1 LIKSLQKLVQLYLL
15 LQQQL
20 RTFSL
25 KMQKLSPIEVNEICD
40 ELGENYPKSIE
51 QVHGGDIH
59 NAWRIEFSNK
69 KLFLKRNIRN
79 KKFLEFEKYCLQN
92 LRKYI
97 NQENLVIPEVIAYKN
112 IKNIEILLIEWIDMH
127 NFDQKK
133 LGKGLGELHLKSAES
148 NPKMFGFPVEGFIG
162 TTDQKK
168 GLEDNWIDCFLNL
181 RIIPQLLSLKSRIL
195 DKEIINKVKEK
206 IKSELLNH
214 KPINSLVHGDLWSG
228 NAGIDKSGKGV
239 IFDPAS
245 WWADNEVDI
254 AMTKLFGGFRKEF
267 YEEYYRIFPIKEGF
281 EKRIIIYNFYHILNH
296 ANMFGGGYL
305 KQVKD
310 YVKAILNM

>member
-1 LIKSLQKLVQLYLL
+1 
-15 LQQQL
+15 
-20 RTFSL
+20 
-25 KMQKLSPIEVNEICD
+25 MQKLSPIEINEICE
-40 ELGENYPKSIE
+40 ELGETYPKSIE

-214 KPINSLVHGDLWSG
+214 KPINALVHGDLWSG
-228 NAGIDKSGKGV
+228 NAGMNKCGKGV

-267 YEEYYRIFPIKEGF
+267 YDEYHRIFPIKNGF

-305 KQVKD
+305 NQVED

>member
-1 LIKSLQKLVQLYLL
+1 
-15 LQQQL
+15 
-20 RTFSL
+20 
-25 KMQKLSPIEVNEICD
+25 MQKLSCIEINEICE
-40 ELGENYPKSIE
+40 ELGETYPKSIE

-59 NAWRIEFSNK
+59 SAWRIEFSTK

-97 NQENLVIPEVIAYKN
+97 NQENLIIPEVIAYKN
-112 IKNIEILLIEWIDMH
+112 IKNVEILLIEWIDMH
-127 NFDQKK
+127 NFDQEK

-181 RIIPQLLSLKSRIL
+181 RIIPQLLILKPTTL

-206 IKSELLNH
+206 IKTVLLNH
-214 KPINSLVHGDLWSG
+214 EPINTLVHGDLWSG

-254 AMTKLFGGFRKEF
+254 AMTKLFGGFKKEF
-267 YEEYYRIFPIKEGF
+267 YEEYHKIFPIKKGF

-296 ANMFGGGYL
+296 ANMFGGSYFN
-305 KQVKD
+305 QVKN
-310 YVKAILNM
+310 YVKVILNM

>member
-1 LIKSLQKLVQLYLL
+1 
-15 LQQQL
+15 
-20 RTFSL
+20 
-25 KMQKLSPIEVNEICD
+25 MQKLSPIEINEICE
-40 ELGENYPKSIE
+40 ELGETYPKSIE

-195 DKEIINKVKEK
+195 GKEINNKVKEK

-214 KPINSLVHGDLWSG
+214 KPINALVHGDLWSG
-228 NAGIDKSGKGV
+228 NAGMDKNGRGV

-267 YEEYYRIFPIKEGF
+267 YEEYHRIFPIKNGF

-305 KQVKD
+305 NQVED

>member
-1 LIKSLQKLVQLYLL
+1 
-15 LQQQL
+15 
-20 RTFSL
+20 
-25 KMQKLSPIEVNEICD
+25 MQKLSLIEINEICE
-40 ELGENYPKSIE
+40 ELGETYPKSIE

-59 NAWRIEFSNK
+59 SAWQIEFSNK

-92 LRKYI
+92 LREFI
-97 NQENLVIPEVIAYKN
+97 NQESLVIPEVIAYKN

-206 IKSELLNH
+206 IQSELLNH
-214 KPINSLVHGDLWSG
+214 KPTNALVHGDLWSG
-228 NAGIDKSGKGV
+228 NAGMDKDGKGV

-267 YEEYYRIFPIKEGF
+267 YEEYHKIFPIKNGF

-305 KQVKD
+305 NQVED

>member
-1 LIKSLQKLVQLYLL
+1 
-15 LQQQL
+15 
-20 RTFSL
+20 
-25 KMQKLSPIEVNEICD
+25 MQKLSPIEINEICE
-40 ELGENYPKSIE
+40 ELGETYPKSIE

-181 RIIPQLLSLKSRIL
+181 RIKPQLLSLKSRIL
-195 DKEIINKVKEK
+195 DEEIINKVKEK

-214 KPINSLVHGDLWSG
+214 NPINALVHGDLWSG
-228 NAGIDKSGKGV
+228 NAGMDKNGKGV
-239 IFDPAS
+239 LFDPAS
-245 WWADNEVDI
+245 WWADTEVDV

-267 YEEYYRIFPIKEGF
+267 YEEYHRIFPLKNGF

-305 KQVKD
+305 NQVED

>member
-1 LIKSLQKLVQLYLL
+1 
-15 LQQQL
+15 
-20 RTFSL
+20 
-25 KMQKLSPIEVNEICD
+25 MQKLSPIEINEICE
-40 ELGENYPKSIE
+40 ELGETYPKSIE

-79 KKFLEFEKYCLQN
+79 KKFLKFEKYCLQN
-92 LRKYI
+92 LRKYTD
-97 NQENLVIPEVIAYKN
+97 QESLVIPEVIAYKN

-206 IKSELLNH
+206 IQSELLNH
-214 KPINSLVHGDLWSG
+214 KPINALVHGDLWSG
-228 NAGIDKSGKGV
+228 NAGMDKNGKGV

-254 AMTKLFGGFRKEF
+254 AMTKLFGGFKKEF
-267 YEEYYRIFPIKEGF
+267 YEEYHKIFPIKEGF

-305 KQVKD
+305 KQVED
-310 YVKAILNM
+310 YVNAIFNM

>member
-1 LIKSLQKLVQLYLL
+1 
-15 LQQQL
+15 
-20 RTFSL
+20 
-25 KMQKLSPIEVNEICD
+25 MQKLSPIEVNEICE
-40 ELGENYPKSIE
+40 ELGETYPKSIE
-51 QVHGGDIH
+51 QVHGGEIH
-59 NAWRIEFSNK
+59 SAWQIKFSNK

-92 LRKYI
+92 LKKYI
-97 NQENLVIPEVIAYKN
+97 NQENLVIPEVIKYKN

-127 NFDQKK
+127 NCDQKK

-148 NPKMFGFPVEGFIG
+148 NPKMFGFPVDGFIG

-206 IKSELLNH
+206 IRSELLNH
-214 KPINSLVHGDLWSG
+214 KPINALVHGDLWSG

-254 AMTKLFGGFRKEF
+254 AMTKLFGGFEKEF
-267 YEEYYRIFPIKEGF
+267 YEEYHKIFPRKTGY

-305 KQVKD
+305 NQVKD
-310 YVKAILNM
+310 YVKAILKM

>member
-1 LIKSLQKLVQLYLL
+1 
-15 LQQQL
+15 
-20 RTFSL
+20 
-25 KMQKLSPIEVNEICD
+25 MQKLSPIEVNEICT
-40 ELGENYPKSIE
+40 ELGETYPKSIE
-51 QVHGGDIH
+51 PVHGGDIH
-59 NAWRIEFSNK
+59 SAWQIEFSNK
-69 KLFLKRNIRN
+69 KLFLKRNVRN

-112 IKNIEILLIEWIDMH
+112 IKNIEILLIEWIDIQ

-133 LGKGLGELHLKSAES
+133 LGKGLGEMHLKSAES

-168 GLEDNWIDCFLNL
+168 GWEDNWIDCFLNL
-181 RIIPQLLSLKSRIL
+181 RIIPQLLILNSKIL
-195 DKEIINKVKEK
+195 DKETINKVKEK

-214 KPINSLVHGDLWSG
+214 KPINALVHGDLWSG
-228 NAGIDKSGKGV
+228 NAGMDKSGKGV

-267 YEEYYRIFPIKEGF
+267 YEEYHKIFPIQKDF

-296 ANMFGGGYL
+296 ANIFGGPYRN
-305 KQVKD
+305 QVRN
-310 YVKAILNM
+310 YIRNILNM

>member
-1 LIKSLQKLVQLYLL
+1 
-15 LQQQL
+15 
-20 RTFSL
+20 
-25 KMQKLSPIEVNEICD
+25 MQKLSPIEINEICE
-40 ELGENYPKSIE
+40 ELGETYPKSIE
-51 QVHGGDIH
+51 KVHGGDIH

-214 KPINSLVHGDLWSG
+214 KPINALVHGDLWSG
-228 NAGIDKSGKGV
+228 NAGMDKNGKGV

-267 YEEYYRIFPIKEGF
+267 YEEYHRIFPIKNGF

-305 KQVKD
+305 NQVED

>member
-1 LIKSLQKLVQLYLL
+1 
-15 LQQQL
+15 
-20 RTFSL
+20 
-25 KMQKLSPIEVNEICD
+25 MQKLSPIEINEICE
-40 ELGENYPKSIE
+40 ELGETYPKSIE

-127 NFDQKK
+127 NFDQKR

-181 RIIPQLLSLKSRIL
+181 RIIPQLLILKSRIL

-214 KPINSLVHGDLWSG
+214 KPINALVHGDLWSG
-228 NAGIDKSGKGV
+228 NAGMDKNGKGV

-267 YEEYYRIFPIKEGF
+267 YEEYHRIFPIKNGF

-305 KQVKD
+305 NQVED

>member
-1 LIKSLQKLVQLYLL
+1 
-15 LQQQL
+15 
-20 RTFSL
+20 
-25 KMQKLSPIEVNEICD
+25 MQKLSPIEINEICE
-40 ELGENYPKSIE
+40 ELGETYPKSIE

-181 RIIPQLLSLKSRIL
+181 RIIPQLLNLKSRIL

-206 IKSELLNH
+206 IESELLNH
-214 KPINSLVHGDLWSG
+214 KPINALVHGDLWSG
-228 NAGIDKSGKGV
+228 NVGMDKNGKGV

-267 YEEYYRIFPIKEGF
+267 YEEYHRIFPIKNGF

-305 KQVKD
+305 NQVED

>member
-1 LIKSLQKLVQLYLL
+1 M
-15 LQQQL
+15 
-20 RTFSL
+20 R
-25 KMQKLSPIEVNEICD
+25 KLSPIEINEICE
-40 ELGENYPKSIE
+40 ELGENYPKSIQ

-59 NAWRIEFSNK
+59 NAWRIEFSNR

-97 NQENLVIPEVIAYKN
+97 NRENLVIPEVIAYKN
-112 IKNIEILLIEWIDMH
+112 IKNIEILLIEWIEMH

-214 KPINSLVHGDLWSG
+214 KPINALVHGDLWSG
-228 NAGIDKSGKGV
+228 NAGMDKNGKGV

-267 YEEYYRIFPIKEGF
+267 YEEYHRIFPIKNGF

-296 ANMFGGGYL
+296 ANMFGGGYF
-305 KQVKD
+305 KQVED

>member
-1 LIKSLQKLVQLYLL
+1 
-15 LQQQL
+15 
-20 RTFSL
+20 
-25 KMQKLSPIEVNEICD
+25 MQKLSPIEINEICE
-40 ELGENYPKSIE
+40 ELGETYPKSIE

-148 NPKMFGFPVEGFIG
+148 NPKKFGFPVEGFIG

-181 RIIPQLLSLKSRIL
+181 RIIPQLLSLKSKIL

-214 KPINSLVHGDLWSG
+214 KPKNALVHGDLWSG
-228 NAGIDKSGKGV
+228 NAGMDKNGKGV

-267 YEEYYRIFPIKEGF
+267 YEEYHRIFPIKNGF

-305 KQVKD
+305 NQVED

>member
-1 LIKSLQKLVQLYLL
+1 
-15 LQQQL
+15 
-20 RTFSL
+20 
-25 KMQKLSPIEVNEICD
+25 MQKLSPIEINEICE
-40 ELGENYPKSIE
+40 ELGETYPKSIE

-214 KPINSLVHGDLWSG
+214 KPINALVHGDLWSG
-228 NAGIDKSGKGV
+228 NAGMDKNGKGV

-267 YEEYYRIFPIKEGF
+267 YEEYHKIFPIKSGF

-305 KQVKD
+305 NQVED

>member
-1 LIKSLQKLVQLYLL
+1 
-15 LQQQL
+15 
-20 RTFSL
+20 
-25 KMQKLSPIEVNEICD
+25 MQKLSPIEINEICE
-40 ELGENYPKSIE
+40 ELGETYPKSIE

-127 NFDQKK
+127 NYDQKK
-133 LGKGLGELHLKSAES
+133 LGKGLGELHLQSAES

-206 IKSELLNH
+206 IKTELLNH
-214 KPINSLVHGDLWSG
+214 KPINALVHGDLWSG
-228 NAGIDKSGKGV
+228 NAGMNKCGKGV

-267 YEEYYRIFPIKEGF
+267 YEEYHRIFPIKKGF
-281 EKRIIIYNFYHILNH
+281 ENRIIIYNFYHILNH

-305 KQVKD
+305 KQVED
-310 YVKAILNM
+310 YIKAILNM

>member
-1 LIKSLQKLVQLYLL
+1 
-15 LQQQL
+15 
-20 RTFSL
+20 
-25 KMQKLSPIEVNEICD
+25 MQKLSPIEINEICE
-40 ELGENYPKSIE
+40 ELGETYPKSIE

-59 NAWRIEFSNK
+59 SAWRIEFSNK

-181 RIIPQLLSLKSRIL
+181 RIIPQLLSLKSTIL
-195 DKEIINKVKEK
+195 DKETINKVKEK

-214 KPINSLVHGDLWSG
+214 KPINALVHGDLWSG
-228 NAGIDKSGKGV
+228 NAGMDKNGKGV

-267 YEEYYRIFPIKEGF
+267 YEEYHRIFPIKNGF

-305 KQVKD
+305 NQVED

>member
-1 LIKSLQKLVQLYLL
+1 
-15 LQQQL
+15 
-20 RTFSL
+20 
-25 KMQKLSPIEVNEICD
+25 MQKLSPIEINEICE
-40 ELGENYPKSIE
+40 ELGETYPKSIE
-51 QVHGGDIH
+51 EVHGGDIH
-59 NAWRIEFSNK
+59 SAWRIEFSNK

-214 KPINSLVHGDLWSG
+214 KPINALVHGDLWSG
-228 NAGIDKSGKGV
+228 NAGMDKNGKGV

-267 YEEYYRIFPIKEGF
+267 YEEYHRIFPIKNGF

-296 ANMFGGGYL
+296 ANMFGGSYL
-305 KQVKD
+305 NQVKD
-310 YVKAILNM
+310 YVKAILSM

>member
-1 LIKSLQKLVQLYLL
+1 
-15 LQQQL
+15 
-20 RTFSL
+20 
-25 KMQKLSPIEVNEICD
+25 MQKLSPIEINEICE
-40 ELGENYPKSIE
+40 ELGETYPKSIE

-181 RIIPQLLSLKSRIL
+181 RIIPQLLILKPTTL

-214 KPINSLVHGDLWSG
+214 KPINALVHGDLWSG
-228 NAGIDKSGKGV
+228 NAGIDKRGKGV
-239 IFDPAS
+239 IYDPAS

-267 YEEYYRIFPIKEGF
+267 YEEYHKIFPIKNGF

-305 KQVKD
+305 NQVED

>member
-1 LIKSLQKLVQLYLL
+1 
-15 LQQQL
+15 
-20 RTFSL
+20 
-25 KMQKLSPIEVNEICD
+25 MQKLSPIEINEICE
-40 ELGENYPKSIE
+40 ELGEKYPKSIE

-79 KKFLEFEKYCLQN
+79 EKFLEFEKYCLQH

-195 DKEIINKVKEK
+195 DEEIINKVKEK
-206 IKSELLNH
+206 IQSELLNH
-214 KPINSLVHGDLWSG
+214 KPINALVHGDLWSG
-228 NAGIDKSGKGV
+228 NAGIDKNGKGV

-267 YEEYYRIFPIKEGF
+267 YEEYHRIFPIKNGF
-281 EKRIIIYNFYHILNH
+281 GKRIIIYNFYHILNH

-305 KQVKD
+305 NQVED
-310 YVKAILNM
+310 YVKAILKM

>member
-1 LIKSLQKLVQLYLL
+1 
-15 LQQQL
+15 
-20 RTFSL
+20 
-25 KMQKLSPIEVNEICD
+25 MQKLSPIEINEICE
-40 ELGENYPKSIE
+40 ELGETYPKSIE

-79 KKFLEFEKYCLQN
+79 EKFLEFEKYCLQH

-195 DKEIINKVKEK
+195 DEEIINKVKEK
-206 IKSELLNH
+206 IQSELLNH
-214 KPINSLVHGDLWSG
+214 KPINALVHGDLWSG
-228 NAGIDKSGKGV
+228 NAGIDKNGKGV

-267 YEEYYRIFPIKEGF
+267 YEEYHRIFPIKEGF

-296 ANMFGGGYL
+296 ANMFGGSYL
-305 KQVKD
+305 NQVKD
-310 YVKAILNM
+310 YVKAILSM

>member
-1 LIKSLQKLVQLYLL
+1 
-15 LQQQL
+15 
-20 RTFSL
+20 
-25 KMQKLSPIEVNEICD
+25 MQKLSPIEINEICE
-40 ELGENYPKSIE
+40 ELGETYPKSIE

-59 NAWRIEFSNK
+59 SAWRIEFSNK

-181 RIIPQLLSLKSRIL
+181 RIIPQLLILKSRIL

-214 KPINSLVHGDLWSG
+214 KPINALVHGDLWSG
-228 NAGIDKSGKGV
+228 NAGMDKNGKGV

-267 YEEYYRIFPIKEGF
+267 YEEYHRIFPIKNGF

>member
-1 LIKSLQKLVQLYLL
+1 
-15 LQQQL
+15 
-20 RTFSL
+20 
-25 KMQKLSPIEVNEICD
+25 MQKLSPIEVNEICD
-40 ELGENYPKSIE
+40 ELGETYPKSIE

-59 NAWRIEFSNK
+59 SAWQIEFSNR
-69 KLFLKRNIRN
+69 KLFLKKNIRD

-92 LRKYI
+92 LKKFI

-112 IKNIEILLIEWIDMH
+112 IENIEILLLEWIDMY

-133 LGKGLGELHLKSAES
+133 LGKGLGEMHLKSAES
-148 NPKMFGFPVEGFIG
+148 NPKMFGSPVEGFIG

-168 GLEDNWIDCFLNL
+168 GWKDNWIDCFLNL
-181 RIIPQLLSLKSRIL
+181 RIIPQLLILESTIL
-195 DKEIINKVKEK
+195 DKEIINKVQDK

-228 NAGIDKSGKGV
+228 NVGTGKNGRGV

-267 YEEYYRIFPIKEGF
+267 YEEYHRIFPIKNGF

-310 YVKAILNM
+310 YVKEILNM

>member
-1 LIKSLQKLVQLYLL
+1 
-15 LQQQL
+15 
-20 RTFSL
+20 
-25 KMQKLSPIEVNEICD
+25 MQKLSPIEINEICE
-40 ELGENYPKSIE
+40 ELGETYPKSIE

-59 NAWRIEFSNK
+59 SAWRIEFSNK

-181 RIIPQLLSLKSRIL
+181 RIIPQLLILKSTIL

-214 KPINSLVHGDLWSG
+214 KPINALVHGDLWSG
-228 NAGIDKSGKGV
+228 NAGMDKNGKGV

-267 YEEYYRIFPIKEGF
+267 YEEYHRIFPIKNGF

-305 KQVKD
+305 NQVED

>member
-1 LIKSLQKLVQLYLL
+1 
-15 LQQQL
+15 
-20 RTFSL
+20 
-25 KMQKLSPIEVNEICD
+25 MQKLSPIEINEICE
-40 ELGENYPKSIE
+40 ELGETYPKSIE

-59 NAWRIEFSNK
+59 NAWRIQFSNR

-97 NQENLVIPEVIAYKN
+97 NEENLVIPEVIAYKN

-181 RIIPQLLSLKSRIL
+181 RIIPQLLSLKSIIL

-214 KPINSLVHGDLWSG
+214 KPINALVHGDLWSG
-228 NAGIDKSGKGV
+228 NAGMDKNGKGV

-254 AMTKLFGGFRKEF
+254 AMTKLFGGFGKEF
-267 YEEYYRIFPIKEGF
+267 YEEYHRIFPIKNGF

-305 KQVKD
+305 NQVED

>member
-1 LIKSLQKLVQLYLL
+1 
-15 LQQQL
+15 
-20 RTFSL
+20 
-25 KMQKLSPIEVNEICD
+25 MQKLSPIEINEICE
-40 ELGENYPKSIE
+40 ELGETYPKSIE

-69 KLFLKRNIRN
+69 NLFLKRNIRN

-181 RIIPQLLSLKSRIL
+181 RIIPQLLSLKSRII

-214 KPINSLVHGDLWSG
+214 KPINALVHGDLWSG
-228 NAGIDKSGKGV
+228 NAGMDKNGKGV

-267 YEEYYRIFPIKEGF
+267 YEEYHRIFPIKNGF

-305 KQVKD
+305 NQVED

>member
-1 LIKSLQKLVQLYLL
+1 
-15 LQQQL
+15 
-20 RTFSL
+20 
-25 KMQKLSPIEVNEICD
+25 MQKLSPIEINEICE
-40 ELGENYPKSIE
+40 ELGETYPKSIE

-181 RIIPQLLSLKSRIL
+181 RIIPQLLSLKSRTL

-214 KPINSLVHGDLWSG
+214 KPTNALVHGDLWSG
-228 NAGIDKSGKGV
+228 NAGTDKNGKGV

-267 YEEYYRIFPIKEGF
+267 YEEYHRIFPIKKGF
-281 EKRIIIYNFYHILNH
+281 ENRIIIYNFYHILNH

-305 KQVKD
+305 NQVED

>member
-1 LIKSLQKLVQLYLL
+1 
-15 LQQQL
+15 
-20 RTFSL
+20 
-25 KMQKLSPIEVNEICD
+25 MQKLSPIEINEICE
-40 ELGENYPKSIE
+40 ELGETYPKSIE

-133 LGKGLGELHLKSAES
+133 LGKGLGELHLKSVES

-195 DKEIINKVKEK
+195 DREIIYKVKEK
-206 IKSELLNH
+206 IKLELLNH
-214 KPINSLVHGDLWSG
+214 KPINALVHGDLWSG
-228 NAGIDKSGKGV
+228 NAGMDKNGKGV

-267 YEEYYRIFPIKEGF
+267 YEEYHRIFPLKNGF

-305 KQVKD
+305 NQVED

>member
-1 LIKSLQKLVQLYLL
+1 
-15 LQQQL
+15 
-20 RTFSL
+20 
-25 KMQKLSPIEVNEICD
+25 MQKLSPIEINEICE
-40 ELGENYPKSIE
+40 ELGETYPKSIE

-214 KPINSLVHGDLWSG
+214 KPINALVHGDLWSG
-228 NAGIDKSGKGV
+228 NAGMDKNGKGV

-267 YEEYYRIFPIKEGF
+267 YEEYHKIFPIKNGF

-305 KQVKD
+305 KQVED

>member
-1 LIKSLQKLVQLYLL
+1 
-15 LQQQL
+15 
-20 RTFSL
+20 
-25 KMQKLSPIEVNEICD
+25 MQKLSPIEINEICE
-40 ELGENYPKSIE
+40 ELGETYPKSIE
-51 QVHGGDIH
+51 QVHSGDIH

-79 KKFLEFEKYCLQN
+79 KKFLEFEQYCLQN
-92 LRKYI
+92 LKKYI

-181 RIIPQLLSLKSRIL
+181 RIIPQLLSIKSRFL
-195 DKEIINKVKEK
+195 DQEIINKVKEK

-214 KPINSLVHGDLWSG
+214 KPINALVHGDLWSG
-228 NAGIDKSGKGV
+228 NAGIDKNGKGV

-267 YEEYYRIFPIKEGF
+267 YEEYHRIFPIKNGF

-305 KQVKD
+305 NQVED

>member
-1 LIKSLQKLVQLYLL
+1 
-15 LQQQL
+15 
-20 RTFSL
+20 
-25 KMQKLSPIEVNEICD
+25 MQKLSPIEINEICK
-40 ELGENYPKSIE
+40 EIGETYPKSIE
-51 QVHGGDIH
+51 EVHGGDIH
-59 NAWRIEFSNK
+59 SAWRIEFSNK

-97 NQENLVIPEVIAYKN
+97 NQENLVIPQVIAYKN
-112 IKNIEILLIEWIDMH
+112 VKNIEFLLIEWIDMH
-127 NFDQKK
+127 NFDQIK

-148 NPKMFGFPVEGFIG
+148 KPKMFGFPVEGFIG

-168 GLEDNWIDCFLNL
+168 GLEENWIDCFLNL
-181 RIIPQLLSLKSRIL
+181 RIIPQLLSLQSRIL
-195 DKEIINKVKEK
+195 DKETINKVKEK

-214 KPINSLVHGDLWSG
+214 KPINALVHGDLWSG
-228 NAGIDKSGKGV
+228 NAGMDKNGKGV

-267 YEEYYRIFPIKEGF
+267 YEEYHRIFPIKNGF

>member
-1 LIKSLQKLVQLYLL
+1 
-15 LQQQL
+15 
-20 RTFSL
+20 
-25 KMQKLSPIEVNEICD
+25 MQKLSPIEINEICE
-40 ELGENYPKSIE
+40 ELGETYPKSIE

-181 RIIPQLLSLKSRIL
+181 RLIPQLLSLKSRIF
-195 DKEIINKVKEK
+195 DKETINKVKEK

-214 KPINSLVHGDLWSG
+214 KPINALVHGDLWSG
-228 NAGIDKSGKGV
+228 NAGMDKNGKGV

-267 YEEYYRIFPIKEGF
+267 YEEYHRIFPIKNGF

-305 KQVKD
+305 NQVED

>member
-1 LIKSLQKLVQLYLL
+1 
-15 LQQQL
+15 
-20 RTFSL
+20 
-25 KMQKLSPIEVNEICD
+25 MQKLSPIEINEICE
-40 ELGENYPKSIE
+40 ELGETYPKSIE

-181 RIIPQLLSLKSRIL
+181 RIIPQLLILKSTTL

-214 KPINSLVHGDLWSG
+214 KPINALVHGDLWSG
-228 NAGIDKSGKGV
+228 NAGMDKNGKGV

-267 YEEYYRIFPIKEGF
+267 YEEYHRIFPIKKGF

-305 KQVKD
+305 NQVED

>member
-1 LIKSLQKLVQLYLL
+1 
-15 LQQQL
+15 
-20 RTFSL
+20 
-25 KMQKLSPIEVNEICD
+25 MQKLSPIEINEICE
-40 ELGENYPKSIE
+40 ELGETYPKSIE

-59 NAWRIEFSNK
+59 SAWRIEFLNK
-69 KLFLKRNIRN
+69 KLFLKRNNRN
-79 KKFLEFEKYCLQN
+79 KKFLKFEKYCLQN

-112 IKNIEILLIEWIDMH
+112 IKNIEILLIEWIDMQ
-127 NFDQKK
+127 NFNQKK
-133 LGKGLGELHLKSAES
+133 LGKGLGEMHLKGSES
-148 NPKMFGFPVEGFIG
+148 NPTMFGFPIEGFIG

-181 RIIPQLLSLKSRIL
+181 RIMPQLLSLKSRIL

-214 KPINSLVHGDLWSG
+214 KPINALVHGDLWSG
-228 NAGIDKSGKGV
+228 NAGMDKSGKGV

-267 YEEYYRIFPIKEGF
+267 YEEYHRIFPIKKGF

-296 ANMFGGGYL
+296 ANMFGGRYL
-305 KQVKD
+305 EQVKG

>member
-1 LIKSLQKLVQLYLL
+1 
-15 LQQQL
+15 
-20 RTFSL
+20 
-25 KMQKLSPIEVNEICD
+25 MQKLSPIEINEICE
-40 ELGENYPKSIE
+40 ELGETYPKSIE

-214 KPINSLVHGDLWSG
+214 KPINALVHGDLWSG
-228 NAGIDKSGKGV
+228 NAGMDKNGKGV

-267 YEEYYRIFPIKEGF
+267 YEEYHRIFPIKNGF

-310 YVKAILNM
+310 YVKAILKM